1 MTGNTSISPSSIDLE
16 TALSNVPNKFKL
28 KIITSYLEL
37 KKRYSGASRDS
48 SWDAAGLSA
57 GKFCEGVLRFLQ
69 NELTG
74 TFIPFGT
81 HISNFADECGK
92 LIKLPTTSG
101 NESTRI
107 IIPRA
112 LIYLYTLR
120 GKRGIGHVGGDV
132 EANQIDM
139 ATIVRIC
146 DWIICELIRIYH
158 KLSLEEAQ
166 AIVDALSQRELPFIW
181 HIAGKK
187 RVLKLGLS
195 YKLQTLLLLY
205 TEPDTGVL
213 VEDLCEWVEHSRI
226 REFRSDVLA
235 KLHGERLI
243 EYDKANEIVYLSP
256 LGIEEVETNI
266 IKA

>member
-1 MTGNTSISPSSIDLE
+1 MVSTSTSPSHIDLE
-16 TALSNVPNKFKL
+16 TALSNVPDKFRRRL
-28 KIITSYLEL
+28 VSAYLEL
-37 KKRYSGASRDS
+37 KRRYSGASRDS

-57 GKFCEGVLRFLQ
+57 GKFCEAVLRFLQ
-69 NELTG
+69 SELTG
-74 TFIPFGT
+74 NFIPFGK

-92 LIKLPTTSG
+92 LNKLPSTTG
-101 NESTRI
+101 NESTRV

-139 ATIVRIC
+139 ATIVRNC

-166 AIVDALSQRELPFIW
+166 SIVDALSQRELPFIW
-181 HIAGKK
+181 HVAGKK
-187 RVLKLGLS
+187 RVLRSGLT
-195 YKLQTLLLLY
+195 YKQQTLLLLY

-213 VEDLCEWVEHSRI
+213 VEDLCEWVEHPRI
-226 REFRSDVLA
+226 RDFRSEILA

-243 EYDKANEIVYLSP
+243 EYDKVNEIVYLSP
-256 LGIEEVETNI
+256 LGIEEVETKI
-266 IKA
+266 MRD

>member
-1 MTGNTSISPSSIDLE
+1 MVNMSTSQSNDINLE
-16 TALSNVPNKFKL
+16 LALSNIPEKFRR
-28 KIITSYLEL
+28 KIIDSYLEL
-37 KKRYSGASRDS
+37 KERYSGASRDA

-57 GKFCEGVLRFLQ
+57 GKFCESVLRFLQ
-69 NELTG
+69 SEFTG
-74 TFIPFGT
+74 TYIAFGKHIP
-81 HISNFADECGK
+81 SFADECNK
-92 LIKLPTTSG
+92 LVKLPATIG
-101 NESTRI
+101 NESTRV

-139 ATIVRIC
+139 VTIVRNC
-146 DWIICELIRIYH
+146 DWIICELIRVYH
-158 KLSLEEAQ
+158 QLSLEEAQ

-181 HIAGKK
+181 HVAGKK

-195 YKLQTLLLLY
+195 YKQQTLLLLY

-213 VEDLCEWVEHSRI
+213 TEDLCEWVEHPRI
-226 REFRSDVLA
+226 RGFRSDVLG

-243 EYDKANEIVYLSP
+243 EYDKENEIVYLSP
-256 LGIEEVETNI
+256 LGINEVEQKI
-266 IKA
+266 LR

>member
-1 MTGNTSISPSSIDLE
+1 MVNMSTSLNSDINLE
-16 TALSNVPNKFKL
+16 LALSNVPEKFRK
-28 KIITSYLEL
+28 KIIDSYLEL
-37 KKRYSGASRDS
+37 KQRYSGASRDS

-57 GKFCEGVLRFLQ
+57 GKFCESVLRFLQ
-69 NELTG
+69 NEFTSTYIAFG
-74 TFIPFGT
+74 KHIP
-81 HISNFADECGK
+81 NFADECGK
-92 LIKLPTTSG
+92 LVKLPTTVG
-101 NESTRI
+101 NESTRV

-139 ATIVRIC
+139 ATIVRNC

-181 HIAGKK
+181 YVAGKK

-195 YKLQTLLLLY
+195 YKQQTLLLVY

-213 VEDLCEWVEHSRI
+213 TEDLCEWVEHPRI
-226 REFRSDVLA
+226 RTYRSDVLNI
-235 KLHGERLI
+235 LHDERLI
-243 EYDKANEIVYLSP
+243 EYDKVNEIVYLSP
-256 LGIEEVETNI
+256 LGIEEVETKI
-266 IKA
+266 IKI

>member
-1 MTGNTSISPSSIDLE
+1 MSISLNNEKDLE
-16 TALSNVPNKFKL
+16 HALSHIPDKFKN
-28 KIITSYLEL
+28 KIIASYLEL
-37 KKRYSGASRDS
+37 KQRYIGASRDS

-57 GKFCEGVLRFLQ
+57 GKFCESVFRFLQ
-69 NELTG
+69 NEFTG
-74 TFIPFGT
+74 AYIAFGKHIP
-81 HISNFADECGK
+81 NFADECGK
-92 LIKLPTTSG
+92 LIKLPSTVG

-146 DWIICELIRIYH
+146 DWIICELIRVYH
-158 KLSLEEAQ
+158 NLSLEEAQ

-187 RVLKLGLS
+187 RVLKTGLS
-195 YKLQTLLLLY
+195 YRQQTLLLLY
-205 TEPDTGVL
+205 TETDTGVL
-213 VEDLCEWVEHSRI
+213 TEDLCEWVEHPRL
-226 REFRSDVLA
+226 REFRSTVLG

-243 EYDKANEIVYLSP
+243 EYNKTNEIAYLSP
-256 LGIEEVETNI
+256 LGIEEVETEI
-266 IKA
+266 IKE